1 MAKPRFIK
9 LSELKE
15 TMRGAA
21 LGIGGALIL
30 LFVCIFRTSNV
41 TTLAILVGFALL
53 GAVSVVSS
61 SRLRYPL
68 LALLTGLLWLELVLY
83 HEGNPEGVS
92 GLFTFSVLLRFF
104 LAGLIITYF
113 ATLLSQASQKLYTD
127 MRRLATEREVALVQS
142 NRWLGRLNALLG
154 IISAISTRNQLDEVL
169 REGLEETRK
178 VFNADSGLVYRIGR
192 RSGRLLIMSSF
203 GYSPELLDKMKEKGV
218 GYASSCRACSRLE
231 PVAVDNL
238 ATDEKCEN
246 LARVMSGSS
255 ICLPIASE
263 TRLWGVL
270 HLRRGSPDAFTAED
284 VQLAQAIAYQF
295 ALAMQRAYFFDE
307 VNLLAITDPLT
318 ELYNYRK
325 MTRDLER
332 EILRSRRYR
341 HPFSFIMVDIDRF
354 KDFNDLHGHQAGD
367 RVLKE
372 VARLLDSGR
381 REVDRVYRYG
391 GEEFSIL
398 LPETAGQEAVHV
410 AEKLRS
416 LIEALEIEVEGHTEP
431 SRITISLGVAS
442 FPDDSD
448 GLDTLVE
455 AADGALYGAK
465 EGGRN
470 RVVTYREHSGSAD
483 KKAQSQGGLKFLS
496 S

>member
-1 MAKPRFIK
+1 MVKPRTVK
-9 LSELKE
+9 LGELKE
-15 TMRGAA
+15 TTRGAA

-41 TTLAILVGFALL
+41 TTLVILAGFALL
-53 GAVSVVSS
+53 GAVSVLSA
-61 SRLRYPL
+61 SRLRYLL
-68 LALLTGLLWLELVLY
+68 LALFTGLLWLELLLY
-83 HEGNPEGVS
+83 GEGDPAGVS

-104 LAGLIITYF
+104 LAGLVITYF
-113 ATLLSQASQKLYTD
+113 AALLSQASQKLYID
-127 MRRLATEREVALVQS
+127 MRRLATEREAALLQS

-154 IISAISTRNQLDEVL
+154 IINAISTRNKLNEVL
-169 REGLEETRK
+169 SEGLEETRK
-178 VFNADSGLVYRIGR
+178 VLDADSGLVYRVGR
-192 RSGRLLIMSSF
+192 TTGRLVIVSSF
-203 GYSPELLDKMKEKGV
+203 GYSADLLEKMKEKGV
-218 GYASSCRACSRLE
+218 GYASSCRACSGRE
-231 PVAVDNL
+231 PVSVDNL
-238 ATDEKCEN
+238 ATDGKCEN
-246 LARVMSGSS
+246 LASVASGSS
-255 ICLPIASE
+255 ICLPIVSE
-263 TRLWGVL
+263 KRTWGVL
-270 HLRRGSPDAFTAED
+270 HLRRGLPDAFTAGD

-295 ALAMQRAYFFDE
+295 ALAMQRAYFFEE
-307 VNLLAITDPLT
+307 VDLLSITDPMT

-325 MTRDLER
+325 MSRDLER
-332 EILRSRRYR
+332 EIVRSKRYR
-341 HPFSFIMVDIDRF
+341 HPFSFIMVDIDHF

-367 RVLKE
+367 QVLRE

-416 LIEALEIEVEGHTEP
+416 LIESVEIEVEGHPEP
-431 SRITISLGVAS
+431 SSITISLGVAS

-448 GLDTLVE
+448 SLDSLIE

-465 EGGRN
+465 ESGRN
-470 RVVTYREHSGSAD
+470 RVVTYREHGWGAD
-483 KKAQSQGGLKFLS
+483 GKTQHQGGIRFLS